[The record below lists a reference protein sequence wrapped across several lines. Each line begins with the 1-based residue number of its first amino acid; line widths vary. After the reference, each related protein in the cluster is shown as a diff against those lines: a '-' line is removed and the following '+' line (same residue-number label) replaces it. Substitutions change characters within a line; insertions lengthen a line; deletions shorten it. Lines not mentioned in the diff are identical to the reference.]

1 MKDILLNTD
10 FDLLTADGDLVVGES
25 TSQHQ
30 QLLIVS
36 AKGDFKEN
44 PTIAVGAG
52 GYLKDEDET
61 GLMAE
66 IKIEFEKDGMIV
78 NEITINNGNIEV
90 NANY

>member
-10 FDLLTADGDLVVGES
+10 LDLLIANGDLVVGES

-30 QLLIVS
+30 KLLLIS

-52 GYLKDEDET
+52 GYLKDDDET

-66 IKIEFEKDGMIV
+66 IKKEFEKDGMKV
-78 NEITINNGNIEV
+78 DEINIKNGNIEV
-90 NANY
+90 HANY